1 MPLAI
6 GDKLGPYQILAR
18 IGAGGMGQVYKAR
31 DSRLDR
37 IVAVKVS
44 SEQFS
49 ERFEREARVI
59 AALNHSNIC
68 TLYDVGPNYLVMEHI
83 EGIPLTGPMSTD
95 RALKY
100 ALQICDALEAAHKK
114 GIVHRD
120 LKPANIL
127 VSAAGVKLLDFGL
140 AQIQHE
146 SQNGEDITKTIGL
159 TQAGTILG
167 TAAYMS
173 PEQAEGKPVDA
184 RSDIFCFGAL
194 LYEMLSG
201 RRAFG
206 SDSAIG
212 AVAAILHKEPD
223 SLETSPEL
231 QNIIARCLRK
241 SPASRYQS
249 AAELGSAL
257 AALIGGKVSERQP
270 SIAVLPFLNMSRDAD
285 DEYFS
290 DGLSEEIINA
300 LVKVPGLKV
309 IARTS
314 AFAFK
319 GQNTDVRKIAEV
331 LGVAYILEGS
341 VRRAGNRIR
350 VTGQLI
356 TAADGSHLWSERYD
370 RQMEDIF
377 EVQDEISRAIADQL
391 KVALVGVK
399 QATKNLE
406 AYELYLKGRH
416 LFNQRLPIT
425 VRQGITAFEQA
436 IKLDPEFALAYSGLA
451 DCYGIL
457 RVYGWISAQE
467 GGPPALA
474 AMSKAVALAPNLWEV
489 IFSRGFYTFYFGRD
503 WRQAGPDF
511 QKAVLSNPQSS
522 IVQGYMG
529 IFQAMSRKADEAIAH
544 AMQACRQDPV
554 SPYVHGLT
562 ACVFHLLGQIENA
575 GFYAR
580 KALDLQPNYL
590 FGLWMLGL
598 SLSSLGL
605 HQEAVETLEQVV
617 AISRAP
623 IFIGLL
629 GSAYQ
634 AAGRAED
641 ANRLLR
647 ELEERRSRGE
657 YVSSM
662 SFLNIYAGASDIPA
676 VRRTLSESIAEPCP
690 AFTMCLTNFAAVKA
704 VRSDP
709 EINDMIVEWLGY

>member
-1 MPLAI
+1 MPLAV

-18 IGAGGMGQVYKAR
+18 IGAGGMGEVYKAR
-31 DSRLDR
+31 DGRLDR
-37 IVAVKVS
+37 LVAVKVS
-44 SEQFS
+44 NEQFS
-49 ERFEREARVI
+49 ERSEREARAI

-68 TLYDVGPNYLVMEHI
+68 TLYDVGPNYLVMEYI
-83 EGIPLTGPMSTD
+83 EGTPLTGPMSIDQAVT
-95 RALKY
+95 Y
-100 ALQICDALEAAHKK
+100 AMQICNALDAAHKK

-127 VSAAGVKLLDFGL
+127 VNGAGVKLLDFGL
-140 AQIQHE
+140 AQME
-146 SQNGEDITKTIGL
+146 RGSQPGDDVTKTIGL

-173 PEQAEGKPVDA
+173 PEQAEGKPVDT

-201 RRAFG
+201 RRAFSG
-206 SDSAIG
+206 DSAIG

-223 SLETSPEL
+223 PLDVTPEL
-231 QNIIARCLRK
+231 QNLIARCLRK
-241 SPASRYQS
+241 SPAARYQS
-249 AAELGSAL
+249 AAELSSAL
-257 AALIGGKVSERQP
+257 AAVMATKASGRQP
-270 SIAVLPFLNMSRDAD
+270 SVAVLPFINMSRDAD

-319 GQNTDVRKIAEV
+319 GQHTDIRKIAEV
-331 LGVAYILEGS
+331 LGVANVLEGS

-350 VTGQLI
+350 VTAQLI
-356 TAADGSHLWSERYD
+356 TAVDGSHLWSERYD

-391 KVALVGVK
+391 KVTLVGVK
-399 QATKNLE
+399 QATKNLQ

-416 LFNQRLPIT
+416 LLNQRLPVT
-425 VRQGITAFEQA
+425 VHQAIKAFEEA
-436 IKLDPEFALAYSGLA
+436 VKLDPEFALAYSGLV

-457 RVYGWISAQE
+457 RVYGWISAEE
-467 GGPPALA
+467 GRPPALA
-474 AMSKAVALAPNLWEV
+474 AVSKAVALAPDLWEV

-503 WRQAGPDF
+503 WREAGPDF
-511 QKAVLSNPQSS
+511 QKAVLCNPQSS
-522 IVQGYMG
+522 IAQGYMS
-529 IFQAMSRKADEAIAH
+529 IFHAMSRQADEAVGPAL
-544 AMQACRQDPV
+544 QACRQDPV
-554 SPYVHGLT
+554 SPYIHGLI
-562 ACVFHLLGQIENA
+562 ACVFHVLGQVEKA
-575 GFYAR
+575 ESYAR

-598 SLSSLGL
+598 SLSSLGR
-605 HQEAVETLEQVV
+605 HQDAVETLEQVV
-617 AISRAP
+617 AVSRAP

-629 GSAYQ
+629 GCAYN
-634 AAGRAED
+634 AAGRAAD

-657 YVSSM
+657 YVSAM
-662 SFLNIYAGASDIPA
+662 SFFNIFAGARDIPA
-676 VRRTLSESIAEPCP
+676 ARRTLSESIAEPCP
-690 AFTMCLTNFAAVKA
+690 AFTVCLTSFASIKSI
-704 VRSDP
+704 RSDP
-709 EINDMIVEWLGY
+709 EINRMLLEWLGY